1 MNQPTPSNPL
11 FDNINNFKTGLIK
24 AHSSPETFT
33 PLEHQLNNNI
43 TTILQNLNQP
53 NISVTEENITW
64 MMQQIGANP
73 DPITTGFVTG
83 RMQINE
89 ENNSS
94 LQKANSLQIPI
105 AVPPPFDQTNTD
117 IYHFKLAFLKARSEI
132 KTFTVEERE
141 IDRSISN
148 LLKQLG
154 QISIPLNPQNL
165 TWTIQ
170 QLNITTSAALA
181 GFIAGRLLTL
191 QEASET
197 ITKADQLLS
206 EISQKYGL

>member
-1 MNQPTPSNPL
+1 MNQSTPSNSL
-11 FDNINNFKTGLIK
+11 FDNINSFKTGLIK
-24 AHSSPETFT
+24 AHSNPETFT
-33 PLEHQLNNNI
+33 PLEHELNNNI
-43 TTILQNLNQP
+43 TAILQNLNQP
-53 NISVTEENITW
+53 SIPVTEENITW

-73 DPITTGFVTG
+73 EPITTGFVTG

-94 LQKANSLQIPI
+94 LQKANNLQIPI
-105 AVPPPFDQTNTD
+105 AVPPPFGETNTD

-132 KTFTVEERE
+132 KTFTSEERE

-148 LLKQLG
+148 ILKQLG
-154 QISIPLNPQNL
+154 QISILLNPQNL

-170 QLNITTSAALA
+170 QLNLTPSATLA

-197 ITKADQLLS
+197 IVKADQLLS
-206 EISQKYGL
+206 EISQRYGL